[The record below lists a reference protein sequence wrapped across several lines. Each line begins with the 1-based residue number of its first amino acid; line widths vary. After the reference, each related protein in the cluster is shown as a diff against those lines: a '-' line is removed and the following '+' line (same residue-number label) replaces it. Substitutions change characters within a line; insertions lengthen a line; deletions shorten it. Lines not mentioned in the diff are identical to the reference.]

1 MPRPIRCQ
9 HHFFNSN
16 SSVAHENLPGFAVES
31 GGETGLEGVSQFQA
45 AGNKL
50 GAWQKGRKPK
60 LGSHSG
66 VIGEGGGYTLETEWQ
81 AAQA

>member
-1 MPRPIRCQ
+1 
-9 HHFFNSN
+9 
-16 SSVAHENLPGFAVES
+16 
-31 GGETGLEGVSQFQA
+31 VSQFQA